1 METYVINFFTIGY
14 EASDISDFIRTLKAA
29 GVETLADVRDV
40 TVSRKKG
47 FSKNILRERL
57 AENGIAYTHFRS
69 LGDPKPGR
77 EAARRGEFELF
88 RKIYGEHVNKP
99 ESQEAI
105 KQLAE
110 IAKQKLT
117 CLMCYERDP
126 KECHRTIVANHL
138 ADYGLISFELFVDKR
153 DKYEQHPEKLPSH
166 SSCKSASSPQLGIL

>member
-1 METYVINFFTIGY
+1 MINFFTIGY

-47 FSKNILRERL
+47 FSKNLLRERL
-57 AENGIAYTHFRS
+57 AENGIGYTHFRS

-77 EAARRGEFELF
+77 EAARRGDFELF
-88 RKIYGEHVNKP
+88 RKIYGEHVNKQ
-99 ESQEAI
+99 ESREAI

-166 SSCKSASSPQLGIL
+166 SSCKSASASQFGIL